1 MDLFATFYRAKKRED
16 EEEEEEEAETKP
28 LNANVLKRINRLN
41 AL

>member
-1 MDLFATFYRAKKRED
+1 MDLFATFYGAKKRE

>member
-1 MDLFATFYRAKKRED
+1 MDLFATFYGAKKR

>member
-1 MDLFATFYRAKKRED
+1 MDLFATFYGAKKRE
-16 EEEEEEEAETKP
+16 EEEEEEEAEAKP

>member
-1 MDLFATFYRAKKRED
+1 MDLFATFYGAKKRE
-16 EEEEEEEAETKP
+16 EEVEEEAETKP

>member
-1 MDLFATFYRAKKRED
+1 MDLFATFYGAKKR
-16 EEEEEEEAETKP
+16 EEEEEEEAQTKP